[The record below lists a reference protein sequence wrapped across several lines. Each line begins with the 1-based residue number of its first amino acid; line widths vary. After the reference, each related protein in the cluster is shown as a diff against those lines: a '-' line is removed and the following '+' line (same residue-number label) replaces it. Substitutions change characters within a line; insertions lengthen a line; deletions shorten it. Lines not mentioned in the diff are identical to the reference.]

1 MKISMVSVCIVF
13 WFPYQIV
20 YIAVMPTIINSIN
33 LSKDL
38 SASEAWAL
46 PGGLTET
53 RKKEKA
59 LKAK

>member
-38 SASEAWAL
+38 VL
-46 PGGLTET
+46 QRPGPCQVGLL
-53 RKKEKA
+53 RLGKKKK
-59 LKAK
+59 L